1 MSQLAQA
8 PAETGSPAHRVA
20 IVAIGRNEGDRMVR
34 CLEAAF
40 EQAPARR
47 SVIYIDSGSTDGSL
61 QRATA
66 LGATGLGLDASAPFT
81 AARAR
86 NLGLA
91 HVRAHFP
98 QVHFIQF
105 LDADCE
111 LSSGWIDAAQAR
123 LLEDQALAGV
133 AGILRERYPEASPYN
148 KLCDMEWQAPPG
160 EARVL
165 GGNAMF
171 RVAALVQVNGYD
183 ATLIAGEEPEM
194 CVRLRQRG
202 WRLWRLEAPMALHDA
217 AMTRFGQ
224 WWKRSVRFGYAQAQ
238 VSRMHRNS
246 PQRIW
251 VRETRSTILW
261 TLLPPALAAL
271 ATIAL
276 ARMTGGWWWL
286 LGLVPLLLYDVLAL
300 KIYLSRRRSGQRR
313 ADAALYA
320 AAAVVAKFPQ
330 FAGLLKYARSRAAG
344 RPARII
350 EYKAP
355 GHRRPPAR
363 HG

>member
-1 MSQLAQA
+1 
-8 PAETGSPAHRVA
+8 
-20 IVAIGRNEGDRMVR
+20 MVR

-40 EQAPARR
+40 EQAPERR
-47 SVIYIDSGSTDGSL
+47 AVIYIDSGSTDGSL
-61 QRATA
+61 QRAAA
-66 LGATGLGLDASAPFT
+66 LGATALELDASVPFT

-91 HVRAHFP
+91 HVHQYLP
-98 QVHFIQF
+98 EVQLIQF

-111 LSSGWIDAAQAR
+111 LFAGWIDAAQAK
-123 LLEDQALAGV
+123 LLDDQELAGV
-133 AGILRERYPEASPYN
+133 AGILRERYPEASLYN
-148 KLCDMEWQAPPG
+148 KLCDMEWQSPPG
-160 EARVL
+160 EARAL

-171 RVAALVQVNGYD
+171 RVAALAQVNGYD

-238 VSRMHRNS
+238 VSGMHRDA

-261 TLLPPALAAL
+261 TLLPPALAVVATAAL
-271 ATIAL
+271 ALTAG
-276 ARMTGGWWWL
+276 RWWWL
-286 LGLVPLLLYDVLAL
+286 LGLLPLVAYDALAL
-300 KIYLSRRRSGQRR
+300 KIYMARRRNGQGRP
-313 ADAALYA
+313 DAALYA
-320 AAAVVAKFPQ
+320 AAAVVGKFPQ
-330 FAGLLKYARSRAAG
+330 FAGLLRYARSRLAG
-344 RPARII
+344 RPAPII

-355 GHRRPPAR
+355 SHRRPPAL
-363 HG
+363 G